1 MRALEKWLVYGSV
14 FVNTTNQW
22 LIIIPEHLIT
32 DLSYI
37 VTIAFSKCISVLQL
51 NELIVT
57 KVFIVVEGS
66 IGKMVGRPRVLK
78 KSRDKVYYGIPV
90 RIKNKTIQLADKLE
104 PKGYALNEK
113 LYRLLKEL
121 EQWRNSLE

>member
-1 MRALEKWLVYGSV
+1 
-14 FVNTTNQW
+14 VNTTNQW

-37 VTIAFSKCISVLQL
+37 VTIAFSKCTSVLQL